1 LTSFA
6 TVKIFPVGALAQ
18 LSLRLQS
25 NRRAH
30 PSNASE
36 KAGHFP
42 TLIAILAIFL
52 LFEIFTLPA
61 SAQNAPNGPGD
72 LPTWTTGGKEAVGT
86 STTTDSK
93 VWFTLQNGIL
103 TEVYYPRLDT
113 ANVRTLEFAVSDG
126 KKIWVESKD
135 MAHSVERI
143 NDNALLY
150 RQTSSDPHEDFQ
162 ITKTYIT
169 DPQRNAL
176 LIDVTFT
183 GSAADS
189 LYVLFD
195 PALKNSGYGDTGF
208 TQGDALV
215 TQKADVA
222 AALISKPSFAELTNG
237 FAGTSDGY
245 TDLLRNLTLTQKYAR
260 AENGNVLQ
268 VAKLPAGRHFIIALG
283 FGADATAAIDT
294 AKKSLERDFSKVS
307 AEYVAGWQEYAH
319 SLRQVSPSYE
329 KMFQLSA
336 MVLKAHE
343 DKTYRGAMIASMSI
357 PWGFAVKAAEPTVGG
372 YHLVWARDLYEVA
385 TGLLAAGDRPAAERA
400 LNYLLTV
407 QQKRDGSFPQNSWL
421 DGKPYWTARQMDEN
435 SYPLVLAWQLGRT
448 DSDTWTKHLRPEAEF
463 IVANGPITEQERWEE
478 LNGYSPSTLAAEIAG
493 LVCAAD
499 IAKKNNA
506 NEDADHYLH
515 VADDWASNLEKWTLT
530 TTGHLGTPED
540 RAGYYIRI
548 DQTADPND
556 GATLDVRNGGGVW
569 DKRDVVDAGFLEFVR
584 LGIRPADDPNITRS
598 IHVIDSTI
606 RIETPNGPGF
616 RRYNHDGYGE
626 TYFGGPWQSEGIGRL
641 WPIFTGERGEYEIAR
656 GHDPAPYIV
665 TMEKFA
671 NEGGM
676 IPEQIWDRA
685 EPTQS
690 NFSFG
695 SGTGSATPLAWSMA
709 QFLRLVVDAEEH
721 RIVETPAVV
730 ADHFLKSRK

>member
-1 LTSFA
+1 MGHLRPS
-6 TVKIFPVGALAQ
+6 IALAA
-18 LSLRLQS
+18 LFIILGFL
-25 NRRAH
+25 
-30 PSNASE
+30 AS
-36 KAGHFP
+36 P
-42 TLIAILAIFL
+42 T
-52 LFEIFTLPA
+52 
-61 SAQNAPNGPGD
+61 SAQNAPNAPGD
-72 LPTWTTGGKEAVGT
+72 IPTWTTGGKEAVGT

-113 ANVRTLEFAVSDG
+113 ANIRTLEFAVSNG
-126 KKIWVESKD
+126 KKVWTESKD
-135 MAHSVERI
+135 MAHTIERI
-143 NDNALLY
+143 NDSALLY
-150 RQTSSDPHEDFQ
+150 RQTSNDPQEDFQ

-169 DPQRNAL
+169 DPQRNTL
-176 LIDVTFT
+176 LIEVTFT
-183 GSAADS
+183 GPTTDS

-195 PALKNSGYGDTGF
+195 PALKNSGYGDTGV

-215 TQKADVA
+215 TQKSDVA

-245 TDLLRNLTLTQKYAR
+245 TDLLRNYKLTQKYAR

-268 VAKLPAGRHFIIALG
+268 VAKLPAGRHFIIALA
-283 FGADATAAIDT
+283 FGADATSAIDT
-294 AKKSLERDFSKVS
+294 AKQSLQSDFAKVS
-307 AEYVAGWQEYAH
+307 AEYASGWQQYANT
-319 SLRQVSPSYE
+319 LRQVNPSYE

-372 YHLVWARDLYEVA
+372 YHLIWARDLYEVA

-407 QQKRDGSFPQNSWL
+407 QQKPDGSFPQNSWL
-421 DGKPYWTARQMDEN
+421 DGKPYWTAMQMDED
-435 SYPLVLAWQLGRT
+435 SYPLILAWQLGRT
-448 DSDTWTKHLRPEAEF
+448 DAETWTKHLRPEAEF
-463 IVANGPITEQERWEE
+463 ILAHGPITEQERWEE
-478 LNGYSPSTLAAEIAG
+478 LNGYSPSTLAAEIAA

-499 IAKKNNA
+499 IANKNNA
-506 NEDADHYLH
+506 NEDADRYLH
-515 VADDWASNLEKWTLT
+515 TADDWAANVEKWTLT
-530 TTGHLGTPED
+530 TTGHLGSPED

-556 GATLDVRNGGGVW
+556 GATLDVRNGGGIW

-598 IHVIDSTI
+598 VHVIDTTI

-626 TYFGGPWQSEGIGRL
+626 TYYGGPWQSEGIGRL
-641 WPIFTGERGEYEIAR
+641 WPIFTGERGEYEIAK
-656 GHDPAPYIV
+656 GHDPTPYIV

-690 NFSFG
+690 NFTFG
-695 SGTGSATPLAWSMA
+695 EGTGSATPLAWSMA

-721 RIVETPAVV
+721 QITETPKVV
-730 ADHFLKSRK
+730 ADHFLKSSK